1 VDLKKVEVAWR
12 GFWMRLLAALLPR
25 RHQTQLPAPTDPDYR
40 VLIIRYERIGDMI
53 MATSLIRNIAT
64 ALPGRKVDVLATPTT
79 APVLEGNPY
88 VGRVLML
95 DRGSL
100 SSYWDIMKRL
110 RRSRYTV
117 MVDGR
122 INNPPIFT
130 STPLLMLAGRAP
142 FRVGAGGEKKPRI
155 YNVSVPEWN
164 RSGHYIDG
172 SKALAVP
179 FGVDP
184 ARVDWQP
191 ELFLSP
197 EEIRAAEEKWREART
212 LVAPAASSDGA
223 GQAKCLLINLSASEP
238 KRRWPD
244 GKFIATLQSVR
255 TRFPAMPMIVMGL
268 PREWSSVQKVATAVR
283 ALPVPT
289 PNLRDAFAL
298 VQSSDL
304 VFTPDTSI
312 SHAASAFRKPSL
324 VLLKREHKPYAP
336 YNTPGEIV
344 AWNEDEIQQLP
355 HERVAKA
362 LDKLLAEF
370 GR

>member
-1 VDLKKVEVAWR
+1 
-12 GFWMRLLAALLPR
+12 MRALALMLPGR
-25 RHQTQLPAPTDPDYR
+25 RQTRLPAPTEVNYR
-40 VLIIRYERIGDMI
+40 VLVIRYERIGDMI
-53 MATSLIRNIAT
+53 MATSLIRNIAM
-64 ALPGRKVDVLATPTT
+64 ALPARKVDVLATPTT

-95 DRGSL
+95 DRRSF
-100 SSYWDIMKRL
+100 SSYWATMKRL

-130 STPLLMLAGRAP
+130 STPLLMFAGRAP
-142 FRVGAGGEKKPRI
+142 FRVGAGGDKKPRI

-164 RSGHYIDG
+164 RSDHYIEG
-172 SKALAVP
+172 SKQLAVP

-184 ARVDWQP
+184 AKVDWQP

-197 EEIRAAEEKWREART
+197 TETAWAEEQWRQARA
-212 LVAPAASSDGA
+212 LVTPAGSEREVAS
-223 GQAKCLLINLSASEP
+223 KRLLINLSASEP

-244 GKFIATLQSVR
+244 GKFIATLQNVR
-255 TRFPAMPMIVMGL
+255 ARIPAMPMIIMGL
-268 PREWSSVQKVATAVR
+268 PREWDSVQKVASAVQ

-298 VQSSDL
+298 VQTADL

-336 YNTPGEIV
+336 FNTPGEIV
-344 AWNEDEIQQLP
+344 AWNEDQIHQLP

-362 LDKLLAEF
+362 LDKLLTEF
-370 GR
+370 GS

>member
-1 VDLKKVEVAWR
+1 
-12 GFWMRLLAALLPR
+12 MRLLAVLLPR
-25 RHQTQLPAPTDPDYR
+25 RHQTQLPAPTDPDCR
-40 VLIIRYERIGDMI
+40 VLVIRYERIGDMI

-79 APVLEGNPY
+79 APVLEGNPH

-95 DRGSL
+95 DRGSF
-100 SSYWDIMKRL
+100 SSYWDIMKRV

-164 RSGHYIDG
+164 RIDHYIDG
-172 SKALAVP
+172 SKSLAIP
-179 FGVDP
+179 FGVNP
-184 ARVDWQP
+184 ERVDWQP

-197 EEIRAAEEKWREART
+197 EEMRAAEEKWKEART
-212 LVAPAASSDGA
+212 LVTPAGSSGA
-223 GQAKCLLINLSASEP
+223 AGEAKCLLVNLSASEP

-268 PREWSSVQKVATAVR
+268 PREWNSVQKVASAVR

>member
-1 VDLKKVEVAWR
+1 VDLRKIEIVWR
-12 GFWMRLLAALLPR
+12 GFWMRLLAAMLPGR
-25 RHQTQLPAPTDPDYR
+25 RQTQLPAPPDSDYR
-40 VLIIRYERIGDMI
+40 VLVIRYERIGDMI

-64 ALPGRKVDVLATPTT
+64 ALPARKVDVLATPTT
-79 APVLEGNPY
+79 APVLEHNPY

-95 DRGSL
+95 DRRSL
-100 SSYWDIMKRL
+100 SSYWHMMKRL

-142 FRVGAGGEKKPRI
+142 FRVGAGGDSKPRI
-155 YNVSVPEWN
+155 YNVSVPQWN
-164 RSGHYIDG
+164 RSDHYIDG
-172 SKALAVP
+172 SKELVVP

-191 ELFLSP
+191 ELFLSSD
-197 EEIRAAEEKWREART
+197 EVRSAEEKWADARAVVT
-212 LVAPAASSDGA
+212 PDGPSAPGPAKRLLV
-223 GQAKCLLINLSASEP
+223 NLSASEP

-244 GKFIATLQSVR
+244 GKFIATLQAIR
-255 TRFPAMPMIVMGL
+255 GRFPAVVMVVMGL
-268 PREWSSVQKVATAVR
+268 PREWSSVQKVAGAVR

-298 VQSSDL
+298 VQTSDL

-344 AWNEDEIQQLP
+344 AWNEEEIQQLP

-362 LDKLLAEF
+362 LEKLLTQF
-370 GR
+370 GGN

>member
-1 VDLKKVEVAWR
+1 
-12 GFWMRLLAALLPR
+12 MRTLASMLPHKR
-25 RHQTQLPAPTDPDYR
+25 ETRLPTNQPDQR
-40 VLIIRYERIGDMI
+40 VLVIRYERIGDMI

-64 ALPGRKVDVLATPTT
+64 ALPTRKVDVLATPTT
-79 APVLEGNPY
+79 APVLARNPY
-88 VGRVLML
+88 VGRVLTL
-95 DRGSL
+95 DRRSL
-100 SSYWDIMKRL
+100 ASYWDVMKRL
-110 RRSRYTV
+110 RRSRYAV

-164 RSGHYIDG
+164 RVEHYIDG
-172 SKALAVP
+172 SKLLAVP

-184 ARVDWQP
+184 TAVDWQP
-191 ELFLSP
+191 EIFLSP
-197 EEIRAAEEKWREART
+197 DEINAAEDRWGEARS
-212 LVAPAASSDGA
+212 LVSEGTQGA
-223 GQAKCLLINLSASEP
+223 TSGKCLLINLSASEP

-244 GKFIATLQSVR
+244 GKFIATLQSAR
-255 TRFPAMPMIVMGL
+255 GRFPTMPMVVMGL
-268 PREWSSVQKVATAVR
+268 PSEWTSVQKVANAVK

-344 AWNEDEIQQLP
+344 AWNEDEIQKLP

-362 LDKLLAEF
+362 LDKLLTEF
-370 GR
+370 GS

>member
-1 VDLKKVEVAWR
+1 
-12 GFWMRLLAALLPR
+12 MRLLAVMLPG
-25 RHQTQLPAPTDPDYR
+25 RHQTQLPAPTEPDYR
-40 VLIIRYERIGDMI
+40 VLVIRYERIGDMI
-53 MATSLIRNIAT
+53 MATSLIRNIAS

-79 APVLEGNPY
+79 APVLEQNPY
-88 VGRVLML
+88 VGRVLTL
-95 DRGSL
+95 DRRSL
-100 SSYWDIMKRL
+100 LSYWDIMKRL

-142 FRVGAGGEKKPRI
+142 FRVGAGGESKPRI
-155 YNVSVPEWN
+155 YNVSVPQWN
-164 RSGHYIDG
+164 RTDHYIEG
-172 SKALAVP
+172 SKALVVP

-184 ARVDWQP
+184 AAVDWQP
-191 ELFLSP
+191 ELFLSSD
-197 EEIRAAEEKWREART
+197 EIRAAEQKWSEARS
-212 LVAPAASSDGA
+212 LVTPATSSPAA

-244 GKFIATLQSVR
+244 GKFIATLQAIR
-255 TRFPAMPMIVMGL
+255 ARFPALVMVVMGL
-268 PREWSSVQKVATAVR
+268 PREWASVQKVASAVR

-298 VQSSDL
+298 VQTSDL

-336 YNTPGEIV
+336 YNTPGEVV

-362 LDKLLAEF
+362 LDKLITQF
-370 GR
+370 GGN